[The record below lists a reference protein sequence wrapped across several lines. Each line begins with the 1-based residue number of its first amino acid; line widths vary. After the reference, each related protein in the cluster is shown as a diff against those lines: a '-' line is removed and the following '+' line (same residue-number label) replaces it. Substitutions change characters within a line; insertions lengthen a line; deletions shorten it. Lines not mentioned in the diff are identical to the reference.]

1 MTFLSQKLN
10 LFFLLIVA
18 AISLSSC
25 FISSRSNMDVFNK
38 SEYAGSVSVK
48 TIKVPMLIS
57 RPFLKKYLKKE
68 EEVPKEVRD
77 LISSLKKVR
86 VTIAQT
92 KNQNLI
98 NSFRTAVQ
106 DFKGEEWL
114 TVQSNKQW
122 IYLKG
127 DQDNNDV
134 IKRLM
139 VAVSAPEDNKLIFVN
154 MKCNLTMEQLSSL
167 INMAIDSEEGKKVL
181 KAELKK
187 S

>member
-1 MTFLSQKLN
+1 MIFLPPKLK
-10 LFFLLIVA
+10 LLILLLVTA
-18 AISLSSC
+18 TSFSSC

-48 TIKVPMLIS
+48 TIKMPMLIS

-68 EEVPKEVRD
+68 EDVPKEVRD

-86 VTIAQT
+86 VTLAQT
-92 KNQNLI
+92 KNQHLI
-98 NSFRTAVQ
+98 NDFRKAVQ
-106 DFKGEEWL
+106 EFKGEEWL
-114 TVQSNKQW
+114 TVQNNNKW

-127 DQDNNDV
+127 DQGNNDV

-139 VAVSAPEDNKLIFVN
+139 VAVSSPDDNKLIFVN

-167 INMAIDSEEGKKVL
+167 INIAMDSEEGKKVL
-181 KAELKK
+181 KTELKK